1 MPTQEA
7 DTLSA
12 LQVAGVSETT
22 VRLTGDTF
30 NQLKG
35 EYRKLSSVERLQVLS
50 TLQLRIA
57 AMYAVENE
65 VTQRQQRKEAQEKRQ
80 NDVDAS
86 NMAPA
91 NKRQRVNMAEDLGP
105 EAEQLHDHLQADGQL
120 LGQQLIGDTQ
130 FHLDHAAAQAAVP
143 IPDIG
148 ISQFQHFVNN
158 SRRVRGQNLTS
169 S

>member
-1 MPTQEA
+1 MPSQEA
-7 DTLSA
+7 ETLSA
-12 LQVAGVSETT
+12 LQVAGVPDTT
-22 VRLTGDTF
+22 LRLTGDTF

-35 EYRKLSSVERLQVLS
+35 EYRKLSSAERMQILS

-65 VTQRQQRKEAQEKRQ
+65 ATQRQQRKEAQEKRQ
-80 NDVDAS
+80 NDVEAS

-91 NKRQRVNMAEDLGP
+91 NKRQRVNMAEDLVP
-105 EAEQLHDHLQADGQL
+105 EAEQLQDHLQGDGQL
-120 LGQQLIGDTQ
+120 LGQQLINDTQ
-130 FHLDHAAAQAAVP
+130 FQMDHAAAQAAVP

-158 SRRVRGQNLTS
+158 SRRVRGPNS
-169 S
+169 